1 MIMTKMPPA
10 DLLPHSTGP
19 YVALM
24 IAGFVIAAFGHLSR
38 SRWLITI
45 GILVI
50 FLAAAIFPLA
60 VNLTNEAP
68 EQPGPVPRPY

>member
-1 MIMTKMPPA
+1 MPVA

-19 YVALM
+19 YVSLM
-24 IAGFVIAAFGHLSR
+24 ILGFVIAAFGHMTR
-38 SRWLITI
+38 SRWLVLI

-50 FLAAAIFPLA
+50 FLAAAIFPVA

-68 EQPGPVPRPY
+68 EQPGPVPTPY